1 MNIMYCG
8 NDKVED
14 GLILSILSL
23 LRSVDDTLHIYVLTM
38 QLETSDR
45 SYLPIA
51 NSTTEYLEALVKERN
66 PNNFIRRIDVTN
78 LFLAELP
85 EANMNTRFTPY
96 CMLRLF
102 ADKVP
107 GLPNKILYLDTD
119 VICRRD
125 CRELFTQDTSGY
137 EIAGVLDYYG
147 RWFFHR
153 NLWHFDYVNSGVLL
167 MNLNVV
173 KQTRLLEKCRKLCAE
188 KNMFMPDQ
196 SALNKMVT
204 ALKILPRHYNEQ
216 HKLREDTV
224 LQHFTTTFRFFPW
237 LHTLTVKPW
246 QIENVRCKLKIYE
259 YDELFA
265 EYMRILPTLKSERM
279 KEI

>member
-51 NSTTEYLEALVKERN
+51 NSTTEYLESLVKERN
-66 PNNFIRRIDVTN
+66 PNNFVRRIDVTN

-107 GLPNKILYLDTD
+107 DLPNKILYLDTD

-125 CRELFTQDTSGY
+125 CCELFAQDISAY

-153 NLWHFDYVNSGVLL
+153 KLWHFDYVNSGVLL
-167 MNLNVV
+167 MNLNVI
-173 KQTRLLEKCRKLCAE
+173 KQTRLLEKCRKLCTE

-196 SALNKMVT
+196 SALNKLIT
-204 ALKILPRHYNEQ
+204 ALKIFPRHFNEQ